1 MFNVRTK
8 EVTRL
13 DGIEQ
18 ACRRLPD
25 DHGIFFP
32 GGYYLDT
39 GAAKTFDTEVAGLE
53 YERVVRS
60 PNGEDVLYVF
70 HSREDGRSLLLP
82 YNVIRKRVATP
93 VTCHGY
99 SLFEDG
105 TLVVM
110 RAFSDEPTRVHPM
123 QIWATRTFRTRTP
136 PRSPS
141 APGRWSASGTPTWCA
156 ESPNACRS
164 PGWWTRC
171 RRPPGCSRR

>member
-1 MFNVRTK
+1 VFNVRTK
-8 EVTRL
+8 EVVRL

-25 DHGIFFP
+25 DHGIVFP
-32 GGYYLDT
+32 GGYCLDT
-39 GAAKTFDTEVAGLE
+39 GVVKTFDTDVTGLE
-53 YERVVRS
+53 YERIVRS

-70 HSREDGRSLLLP
+70 HSRADGRSLLLP

-93 VTCHGY
+93 ITCHGY

-123 QIWATRTFRTRTP
+123 QIWTTP
-136 PRSPS
+136 
-141 APGRWSASGTPTWCA
+141 
-156 ESPNACRS
+156 
-164 PGWWTRC
+164 
-171 RRPPGCSRR
+171 